1 MTRRRDHR
9 ATANGTALWFPPGTK
24 SLTPKEMLAESL
36 PFMPEGFPKLARVGR
51 LDAAMKAHHPKEPHW
66 YLSVLSVEPESQGL
80 GHGSALIQP
89 GLDRADEAGS
99 GAYLETQREKNI
111 GFYERFGFELVE
123 KLVIDGELPVWLMWR
138 KPQPG

>member
-1 MTRRRDHR
+1 
-9 ATANGTALWFPPGTK
+9 
-24 SLTPKEMLAESL
+24 MLAESL